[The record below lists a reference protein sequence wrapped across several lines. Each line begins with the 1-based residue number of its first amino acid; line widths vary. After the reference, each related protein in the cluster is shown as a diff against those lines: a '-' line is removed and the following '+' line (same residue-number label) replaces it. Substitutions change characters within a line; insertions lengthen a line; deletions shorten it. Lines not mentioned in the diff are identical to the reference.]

1 MNPGKLFI
9 VSAPSGAGK
18 TSLVLSAL
26 AHLEGQCSIERV
38 ITYTSKSPRPG
49 EKHGHDYYFITQE
62 EFLKKIEEGF
72 FIEYSTAY
80 GHYYGTPRSIVDA
93 LVTGMSYILVIDR
106 AGAKQIKRQ
115 TDQVVLI
122 WIHIENVETLEKRL
136 IGRNTEDKK
145 QLEQRLLLAN
155 KELLEEKEEKFYDH
169 HILNDVF
176 ENALLELVFVIC
188 KSLGLERMAPGT
200 KKK

>member
-18 TSLVLSAL
+18 TSLVQSAL
-26 AHLEGQCSIERV
+26 EHLEGQYPIERV
-38 ITYTSKSPRPG
+38 ITYTSKTPRPG

-62 EFLKKIEEGF
+62 EFVAKIEAGF

-80 GHYYGTPRSIVDA
+80 GHYYGTPRSIIDD
-93 LVTGMSYILVIDR
+93 LVFGKSYILVIDR
-106 AGAKQIKRQ
+106 AGAKEIKRQ
-115 TDQVVLI
+115 TDAVVLI
-122 WIHIENVETLEKRL
+122 WINIVNIETLKKRL
-136 IGRNTEDKK
+136 LLRNTEDEN
-145 QLEQRLLLAN
+145 QLKTRLLLAH
-155 KELLEEKEEKFYDH
+155 KELLEEKEEKFYKY

-176 ENALLELVFVIC
+176 ENALLELISVIYE
-188 KSLGLERMAPGT
+188 SLELEKTALEI